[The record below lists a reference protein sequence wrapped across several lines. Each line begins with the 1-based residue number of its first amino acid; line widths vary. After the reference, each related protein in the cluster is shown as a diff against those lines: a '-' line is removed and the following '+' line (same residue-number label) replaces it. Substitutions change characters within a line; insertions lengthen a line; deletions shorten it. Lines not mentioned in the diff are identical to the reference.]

1 MDQIL
6 LCSNHI
12 PLTTAINN
20 SFIRKYM
27 LDANG
32 SYVKVYLYLSMCIQ
46 SGERNLS
53 ISSLADMMENT
64 EKDILRAL
72 RYWEKKGL
80 MRLQKNSSD
89 NTITG
94 IEIVNPDDLERD
106 IPDETPQD
114 IHYEPIVAADSK
126 TDTANSVR
134 EKKPHYGKA
143 TKNVSPDGISES
155 SDRQTPFSPSE
166 MPEFTVTEEQTLR
179 LASDE
184 TFSWICLIVES
195 YLGQPLKPA
204 EVQLLTYLFD
214 TLKFS
219 KDLILHLYEYCCSLK
234 KTNVKYV
241 QAVAI
246 SWAENNITTPEQA
259 QEHSTNYNASHTAIS
274 KALAL
279 GRPLAKIECE
289 YVERWHNQWKMDLSV
304 IIEACNRTML
314 SIQKADFKYIEGIL
328 SNWHKKNVHTLQDIR
343 ICDEAH
349 SRQKNTKPAPA
360 VSTAS
365 KPIQPKRTQFHA
377 FQERKVSKE
386 ELDELEKR
394 LLNR

>member
-72 RYWEKKGL
+72 RYWEKKDL
-80 MRLQKNSSD
+80 LHIQRDSSGS
-89 NTITG
+89 TITG
-94 IEIVNPDDLERD
+94 IEIVNPDDLERVVPKQ
-106 IPDETPQD
+106 IPQEITPETT
-114 IHYEPIVAADSK
+114 AGSDSK
-126 TDTANSVR
+126 TDTASLLREENSDYA
-134 EKKPHYGKA
+134 KPAKSI
-143 TKNVSPDGISES
+143 SPDDHSKADTQETSASHSEV
-155 SDRQTPFSPSE
+155 
-166 MPEFTVTEEQTLR
+166 PEFAVTQEQTLR

-204 EVQLLTYLFD
+204 EIQLLTYLFD

-241 QAVAI
+241 
-246 SWAENNITTPEQA
+246 
-259 QEHSTNYNASHTAIS
+259 
-274 KALAL
+274 
-279 GRPLAKIECE
+279 
-289 YVERWHNQWKMDLSV
+289 
-304 IIEACNRTML
+304 
-314 SIQKADFKYIEGIL
+314 
-328 SNWHKKNVHTLQDIR
+328 
-343 ICDEAH
+343 
-349 SRQKNTKPAPA
+349 
-360 VSTAS
+360 
-365 KPIQPKRTQFHA
+365 
-377 FQERKVSKE
+377 
-386 ELDELEKR
+386 
-394 LLNR
+394 

>member
-12 PLTTAINN
+12 PLTTSVHN
-20 SFIRKYM
+20 SFIKNYM

-46 SGERNLS
+46 SGVKNLS

-72 RYWEKKGL
+72 HYWEKKEL
-80 MRLQKNSSD
+80 LVLQRNAAS
-89 NTITG
+89 NAITS
-94 IEIVNPDDLERD
+94 IEMINPDELKKATSEVLPKSISYE
-106 IPDETPQD
+106 IPAFEN
-114 IHYEPIVAADSK
+114 DSTK
-126 TDTANSVR
+126 TDVLHENTPEYSIPADTVISVSHSA
-134 EKKPHYGKA
+134 EAKDSA
-143 TKNVSPDGISES
+143 AI
-155 SDRQTPFSPSE
+155 
-166 MPEFTVTEEQTLR
+166 PEFAVTKEQTMKLS
-179 LASDE
+179 SDE

-204 EVQLLTYLFD
+204 EIELLTYLYD

-219 KDLILHLYEYCCSLK
+219 KDLILHLYEYCCSIQ
-234 KTNVKYV
+234 KTNAKYV

-246 SWAENNITTPEQA
+246 SWAENSITTPEQA
-259 QEHSTNYNASHTAIS
+259 KEHSTNYNTSHTAIS

-314 SIQKADFKYIEGIL
+314 SIQKADFKYIDGIL
-328 SNWHKKNVHTLQDIR
+328 SSWHKKNVHTLQDIH

-349 SRQKNTKPAPA
+349 KHKKSEHSPKA
-360 VSTAS
+360 VNSGNAQN
-365 KPIQPKRTQFHA
+365 QPKRTQFQA
-377 FQERKVSKE
+377 FQQRDTSKE
-386 ELDELEKR
+386 EIDQLEK
-394 LLNR
+394 LLLTR

>member
-72 RYWEKKGL
+72 RYWEKKGIL
-80 MRLQKNSSD
+80 RLQKNASD

-106 IPDETPQD
+106 VTQKKPQKM
-114 IHYEPIVAADSK
+114 HYEPLTDTVLAAD
-126 TDTANSVR
+126 TVNSVH
-134 EKKPHYGKA
+134 EKKPDYVKTTTAISPNGMSEPADHP
-143 TKNVSPDGISES
+143 VSAS
-155 SDRQTPFSPSE
+155 QTAI
-166 MPEFTVTEEQTLR
+166 PEFAVTEEQTLR

-204 EVQLLTYLFD
+204 EIQLLTYLFD

-314 SIQKADFKYIEGIL
+314 AIQKADFKYIEGIL

-360 VSTAS
+360 ASATS
-365 KPIQPKRTQFHA
+365 KPSQTRRTQFHA

-386 ELDELEKR
+386 ELDELEQR